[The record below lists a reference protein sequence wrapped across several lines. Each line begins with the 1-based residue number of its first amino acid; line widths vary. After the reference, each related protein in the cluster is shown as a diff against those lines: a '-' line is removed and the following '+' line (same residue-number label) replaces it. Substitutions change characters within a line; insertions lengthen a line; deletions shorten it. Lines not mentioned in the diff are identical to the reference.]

1 MSAILTL
8 PELWRELIIRHFSP
22 LLYRSSNYYITY
34 VIGTS
39 FDMQRYRSCS
49 LLSLYLRGK
58 EKEVNRRKRKHA
70 NVPCISLTLNAQ
82 TLFEQS
88 SNSFRAHY
96 RTSCTFAKLTLGV
109 FASISEAIQKKRSRN
124 EVRDDKLWYILPA
137 ACHRGRRKPVRDL
150 KEKAAFTLAEVLITL
165 GIIGIVAALTMPMLI
180 AKYQKIVT
188 ATQLKRTY
196 SLLYNAHLMAVKDFG
211 DMEYWDMP
219 ISSSDPD
226 TGEYIPPKITQ
237 TEFVEKYYMPYLR
250 TSGARDHKFTD
261 TYHAYNFNGQDA
273 YFHDGSIVRGA
284 FFRLADGS
292 CITLWSNNQFATFT
306 TDVNCEK
313 APNIVGRDIFDI
325 VTVYDTGKRK
335 FEFPQLPTIYMYSRK
350 DIIER
355 CKGGGYGGGFPTL
368 CFLVFTGDGWTFKDD
383 YPWK

>member
-1 MSAILTL
+1 MTPFVILRALARRISLNKRSFAIAQDDNVTSGSLCKDDT
-8 PELWRELIIRHFSP
+8 IRHCERSEAIREKSIQSKLSHCDGSKILKQVQDDIRRHCEVGFSEGC
-22 LLYRSSNYYITY
+22 R
-34 VIGTS
+34 GTKCPS
-39 FDMQRYRSCS
+39 PQVGAGRHSGDNPNNPI
-49 LLSLYLRGK
+49 
-58 EKEVNRRKRKHA
+58 V
-70 NVPCISLTLNAQ
+70 
-82 TLFEQS
+82 
-88 SNSFRAHY
+88 
-96 RTSCTFAKLTLGV
+96 
-109 FASISEAIQKKRSRN
+109 SEAIQKKRSHN

-165 GIIGIVAALTMPMLI
+165 GIIGIVAAMTMPMLI

-226 TGEYIPPKITQ
+226 TGESIPAKITQ

-250 TSGARDHKFTD
+250 TSGARAHKFTD

-273 YFHDGSIVRGA
+273 YFHDGSITRGA

-306 TDVNCEK
+306 TDVNCQK
-313 APNIVGRDIFDI
+313 APNIVGRDVFDI
-325 VTVYDTGKRK
+325 ATVFNTGNRK
-335 FEFPQLPTIYMYSRK
+335 FEIPRLPRMYISSRN
-350 DIIER
+350 DIIEM
-355 CKGGGYGGGFPTL
+355 CKESSYGGGFPTL
-368 CFLVFTGDGWTFKDD
+368 CFLIFTGDGWTFKDD